1 MDVGPGALEGDLA
14 LEGCLRELGGEA
26 ADRHRVEPAGGGDRL
41 GREGGVEIGVGHQ
54 LEHGLGVGRAD
65 VEGAG
70 ERGPDVGAG
79 GDGLVAVAVPDEL
92 ASRLVAQEAAEAGRA
107 RVLVDEVGG
116 VGVAQQVGQVDPAGR
131 HQDVDQAQDQEAV
144 GAGGDADPLV
154 GDGAVAGADR
164 VDRDD
169 PRAAGL
175 ELAEADLDR
184 VRVVVLGDAEED
196 EELGQVPVGRAE
208 LPERAAERVDA
219 GRRHVDRAE
228 AAVRGVVRGAV
239 LLRPPAGEGLAL
251 VAAGE
256 EGELLRVLVAQG
268 RQPVGGDAERL
279 VPADLLEL
287 ARAARAGA
295 AQRRA
300 QARGR
305 EVLHDAGG
313 ALGAEDAA
321 VDRVVAVALD
331 VAHLAAGQVH
341 VDAAAAGA
349 HVARRLAD
357 LVRARRGRVGS
368 GQVMPFAERMAER
381 RAPERN
387 AARRPQ
393 G

>member
-1 MDVGPGALEGDLA
+1 MQGAAGLEAVRVGGDAAHRVEGDRAAGHRRVAGAVDVGPGALEGDLA

-79 GDGLVAVAVPDEL
+79 PGDGLVAVAVPDEL
-92 ASRLVAQEAAEAGRA
+92 AARLVAQEAAEAGRA
-107 RVLVDEVGG
+107 RALVDEVGG
-116 VGVAQQVGQVDPAGR
+116 VGVGAAGR
-131 HQDVDQAQDQEAV
+131 AGRSCRRDIRHVDQAQDQEAV
-144 GAGGDADPLV
+144 GAGGDAEPLV

-184 VRVVVLGDAEED
+184 VASRGPRRRRRGGGARSL
-196 EELGQVPVGRAE
+196 PVGGAE
-208 LPERAAERVDA
+208 LPEGAAEGVDA

-300 QARGR
+300 QAGGR

-331 VAHLAAGQVH
+331 VASPCRPVRCTSMPQRQ
-341 VDAAAAGA
+341 A
-349 HVARRLAD
+349 H
-357 LVRARRGRVGS
+357 
-368 GQVMPFAERMAER
+368 M
-381 RAPERN
+381 
-387 AARRPQ
+387 
-393 G
+393 